1 MSKKLLITMG
11 LFIALSTIAVIGTM
25 TITTA
30 NETLPES
37 PSNMEEGN
45 SSIKNEYIESRE
57 EGETELVAT
66 ASVEDIKVK
75 YKQKLENLEAEAIEE
90 IEQLVDLAMSDIQNF
105 VDNGER
111 PSLVQLYSTYYRG
124 GTELLDDIDN
134 RFETKYN
141 KLTDELA

>member
-25 TITTA
+25 TMPTA

-57 EGETELVAT
+57 EGETELIAT
-66 ASVEDIKVK
+66 ASVED
-75 YKQKLENLEAEAIEE
+75 
-90 IEQLVDLAMSDIQNF
+90 
-105 VDNGER
+105 
-111 PSLVQLYSTYYRG
+111 
-124 GTELLDDIDN
+124 
-134 RFETKYN
+134 
-141 KLTDELA
+141 

>member
-1 MSKKLLITMG
+1 MG